1 MFLTDETQECFGF
14 PSAHLS
20 VVVVVDQL
28 GCLAVWGNW
37 KDNVSVSSHHA
48 MLQIVSLLH
57 QSKTISSVG
66 SFFPPDPRFSDAIL
80 QRVAKNREMQTVLSA
95 RSVSPLHSALPL
107 ELMELPLGCFSP
119 QMGTA
124 GGDPPPRAGITP
136 SPTLTL
142 APSTPCC
149 LLLLCCATARLQPSA
164 RGGVRGSSRRGR
176 TTVMMSQ
183 THICPQRRA
192 GGGAALNCLHTAAPS
207 HPSSPP
213 PHGDQET
220 DVVK

>member
-1 MFLTDETQECFGF
+1 MRLRNVLISHQPTCLLLLLLLTSYVASRFGETGKTM
-14 PSAHLS
+14 SAQAVTVPCYKLFHCCISQKLS
-20 VVVVVDQL
+20 QVS
-28 GCLAVWGNW
+28 
-37 KDNVSVSSHHA
+37 DN
-48 MLQIVSLLH
+48 
-57 QSKTISSVG
+57 
-66 SFFPPDPRFSDAIL
+66 FFPMRYSNMLLKTGRCKP
-80 QRVAKNREMQTVLSA
+80 SA

-107 ELMELPLGCFSP
+107 ELMELPPGCFSP

-124 GGDPPPRAGITP
+124 GGDPPPRAGVTP

-142 APSTPCC
+142 TPSTPC
-149 LLLLCCATARLQPSA
+149 LLLLCCATAQLQPSA
-164 RGGVRGSSRRGR
+164 CRTVLALSGRGGVRGSSRRGR

-183 THICPQRRA
+183 AHICPQRRA